1 MYKIACYLGNRTLL
15 NNGRTSC
22 QCAQQHGVISNLH
35 LAKKAKLYTVT
46 TFKDGPVFPGR
57 QKSAWLP
64 MGGEDGVF
72 L

>member
-1 MYKIACYLGNRTLL
+1 MCTAACGNLKFTL
-15 NNGRTSC
+15 S
-22 QCAQQHGVISNLH
+22 
-35 LAKKAKLYTVT
+35 KKAKWYTVT
-46 TFKDGPVFPGR
+46 TFKDGPGFPGR